1 MISTAEVIY
10 IHELLIK
17 RFNGSEGIRD
27 IGLLESALARPFQTF
42 DGADLYPDVI
52 EKAAALIQSLLNN
65 HPFVDGNKRIGY
77 VIMRLFIIESGND
90 ILASQSEKYD
100 FVIKIASG
108 DLDFEGIRNWIETKA
123 KYKK

>member
-90 ILASQSEKYD
+90 ILAMS
-100 FVIKIASG
+100 
-108 DLDFEGIRNWIETKA
+108 
-123 KYKK
+123 